1 MSKTYAQDGFTPPKT
16 TQPKKSVKEGN
27 NPPKTVQPS
36 KPKK

>member
-1 MSKTYAQDGFTPPKT
+1 MNKERQNGLNPPKT
-16 TQPKKSVKEGN
+16 TQPNKSVKGGN